1 MVRHKGFP
9 GGAILPNDKGLSEG
23 LEIQDIPVFST
34 VQVALDDGAGGSAEA
49 TAQAGQKVSC
59 GECIASA
66 AKADGVNVHS
76 PVSGQIRQIEQIA
89 LADGSLKPA
98 MIIDSSEQ
106 EQSDRAGERPSWKV
120 YSEGLIKCLRWAG
133 IAQMR
138 LGGGSLV
145 AGIRKATKAGLR
157 WVIINGV
164 ESEPLI
170 TCESRL
176 MSECCSEIAQGCELL
191 AEVFA
196 LAGGGKK
203 SAGPRGVLALCGGRR
218 QALGAMGKALQG
230 GRFRLAALADVYP
243 QDEEALLAN
252 TLTNAGLR
260 AGSDPAEAGVLVI
273 NVSSVWALSQAW
285 YQGKP
290 LTERVITVSGDG
302 TERIGNYRVRI
313 GSRVQDIAEHVGL
326 LPEASVYI
334 LGGPF
339 RGWAREKPQGVITKN
354 ITGLTILSEADRQ
367 GPVACIR
374 CGWCS
379 DDCPAGLEPARLYQ
393 LIEAGRVDKAQKA
406 FLEDCIECGLCS
418 YVCPS
423 HLPLLEKI
431 RLGKWSLAQW
441 GKSNQ
446 TIGV

>member
-23 LEIQDIPVFST
+23 LEIQNVPVPST
-34 VQVALDDGAGGSAEA
+34 VQVALDDGAGGSAEP
-49 TAQAGQKVSC
+49 TAQPGRKVSC
-59 GECIASA
+59 GECIAVA
-66 AKADGVNVHS
+66 QNADGVNVHS
-76 PVSGQIRQIEQIA
+76 PVAGQVRQIDQIA
-89 LADGSLKPA
+89 LADGTPKPA
-98 MIIDSSEQ
+98 MIIDTSGEDQSARAQ
-106 EQSDRAGERPSWKV
+106 ERLSWKV

-133 IAQMR
+133 ITRMH

-145 AGIRKATKAGLR
+145 ARIRKATKAGLR
-157 WVIINGV
+157 WVIINAV

-176 MSECCSEIAQGCELL
+176 ITECSSEIARGCELL

-196 LAGGGKK
+196 LSSGGKK
-203 SAGPRGVLALCGGRR
+203 SAGPRGILALCAGRHR
-218 QALGAMGKALQG
+218 AVAAMGKALQG

-252 TLTNAGLR
+252 TLTNAGLPAR
-260 AGSDPAEAGVLVI
+260 SDPAEAGVLVI

-285 YQGKP
+285 YDCKP

-302 TERIGNYRVRI
+302 TERIGNYRGRI
-313 GSRVQDIAEHVGL
+313 GTSVQDIAQHVGL

-379 DDCPAGLEPARLYQ
+379 DDCPAAIEPLRLYQ

-406 FLEDCIECGLCS
+406 FLQDCIECGLCS

-431 RLGKWSLAQW
+431 RLGK
-441 GKSNQ
+441 K
-446 TIGV
+446 GVRLEA